1 MGAYSVQK
9 VCTKT
14 ILWSMKH
21 KVGDMV
27 YLRVM
32 PTGAY
37 EVSTGNPTVEED
49 NQNIIDY
56 VERMATVYS
65 EDRLK
70 VAGWY
75 WLERWVYDKR
85 SLLKDYFSL

>member
-1 MGAYSVQK
+1 
-9 VCTKT
+9 
-14 ILWSMKH
+14 MKH

-37 EVSTGNPTVEED
+37 EVSTGNPTAD
-49 NQNIIDY
+49 DIIYY
-56 VERMATVYS
+56 VERMATIAAQGKPHPVQRVHS
-65 EDRLK
+65 AGRIE
-70 VAGWY
+70 VEGWY
-75 WLERWVYDKR
+75 WLEGWVYDKR

>member
-1 MGAYSVQK
+1 
-9 VCTKT
+9 
-14 ILWSMKH
+14 MKH
-21 KVGDMV
+21 RVGDMV
-27 YLRVM
+27 YLKVM

-37 EVSTGNPTVEED
+37 EISTGNPTTED
-49 NQNIIDY
+49 NKNTIYY
-56 VERMATVYS
+56 VERMAQIAAQGKPHPVTEVYS
-65 EDRLK
+65 EDRRLE